1 MIFLVDRSN
10 RAAFSAQIEEMHR
23 HRHEIYVNRRG
34 WTALQRDDG
43 LEIDQF
49 DTDDAVYLMGVDSQ
63 GCVNSALRLMPTTG
77 PHLLRDVFSH
87 TITWGRVPVSDR
99 IYEFTRYFIV
109 REHKHEFGRR
119 HAAGKLLCAM
129 FEFGLA
135 KGLTH
140 ISFLC
145 DTFFLPTILE
155 LGWKTRPLGL
165 PTPYDEGTCVA
176 LVFEVSQ
183 AGLASTRAARN
194 VAGPVL
200 VYSPTPPP
208 NAFPDLQRVAA

>member
-1 MIFLVDRSN
+1 MIYLVDRTN
-10 RAAFSAQIEEMHR
+10 REAFSSQVEEMHR
-23 HRHEIYVNRRG
+23 LRYETYVKRRG
-34 WTALQRDDG
+34 WKALERGDG
-43 LEIDQF
+43 LEVDQF
-49 DTDDAVYLMGVDSQ
+49 DTDDAVYLMGVD
-63 GCVNSALRLMPTTG
+63 GDGAVNSALRLLPTTG
-77 PHLLRDVFSH
+77 PHLLRDVFPH
-87 TITWGRVPVSDR
+87 TVTWGRVPVSER
-99 IYEFTRYFIV
+99 MYEFTRYFIV
-109 REHKHEFGRR
+109 RERKHPFGRS
-119 HAAGKLLCAM
+119 HAAGRLLCAM
-129 FEFGLA
+129 FEFGLS
-135 KGLTH
+135 KNLSH

-176 LVFEVSQ
+176 LTFEVSE

-194 VAGPVL
+194 VTGPVL